1 MHSVVVQVVD
11 ANVTMEIV
19 AAIAAVATVVHQVV
33 ATVVTTARLAVTC
46 ELQIVSV
53 S

>member
-1 MHSVVVQVVD
+1 MHSVVVRVVD

-19 AAIAAVATVVHQVV
+19 AAIAAVATVVHR
-33 ATVVTTARLAVTC
+33 VVTTARLAVTC